1 MLEPRNYWNFRC
13 FPWATLQPRPCLLKT
28 LAEQNEPTS
37 PDMVWTFMT
46 LAIRSRRFLAFL
58 NCEAEVG
65 DATLAQLEAWECF
78 DKLIVG
84 ALPWTSMEVSIRE
97 DFLGKPLGR
106 WLHVDEIPCK
116 AYGSDRFW
124 WRGKPV
130 SQFSPFFKLRF
141 AERFFL
147 WQNHMTVVALASNL
161 ASLLSLFGSKS
172 LSMGTRI
179 CMPHVTWCLHQAL
192 LPYEGRSRSEESWW
206 KCEGQK
212 GDTSVK

>member
-1 MLEPRNYWNFRC
+1 MLEPRHSWNFRC
-13 FPWATLQPRPCLLKT
+13 FPWPALKPRPCLLKT

-84 ALPWTSMEVSIRE
+84 AQFCTMDIHGSFQSERIFW
-97 DFLGKPLGR
+97 GKPLGR

-124 WRGKPV
+124 WRGQPV

-141 AERFFL
+141 AELFFL
-147 WQNHMTVVALASNL
+147 LANHNECGRL
-161 ASLLSLFGSKS
+161 KS
-172 LSMGTRI
+172 CIS
-179 CMPHVTWCLHQAL
+179 
-192 LPYEGRSRSEESWW
+192 S
-206 KCEGQK
+206 
-212 GDTSVK
+212 